1 MSCGH
6 AMDGRR
12 SCGVHSP
19 DFPLTRNDA
28 LARWRQFLPAIPR
41 YAAMRNH
48 VGERHDHV
56 SRLSTAFRFGL
67 ISPEEIVRETL
78 ETHSFE
84 SAGKWVQEV
93 CWRSYWRAWLRRR
106 PQIWTDWRRRVRHLE
121 STLPEEVLGRA
132 TAVAEGRSGVAVM
145 DHFARELRATGYL
158 HNHTRMWWAAFWTHT
173 ERLPWELG
181 AAFFF
186 RHLLDADPASNTLSW
201 RWVAGRQTAGKSYLV
216 RRSNVEKYAAAE
228 LLADTRGLERIE
240 DSVAAAAELGDDSAI
255 RTIQPDDFPT
265 ELPTP
270 AGRLGI
276 WLHADDGLI
285 EDSPLA
291 PCRPVAVAAFLCPAA
306 FAAYGLSGL
315 RSAAIETALGD
326 AAARAARH
334 CQCPSVIASADGT
347 AKAIA
352 SWALENRLQTVAAMA
367 PGIGPVQDA
376 LPAIRAA
383 LASHGIGLF
392 LCQRPW
398 DQQMNA
404 MATAGF
410 FPFWNQAT
418 RFLQKHFARLP

>member
-1 MSCGH
+1 MQFS
-6 AMDGRR
+6 
-12 SCGVHSP
+12 
-19 DFPLTRNDA
+19 DFPLIRNDA
-28 LARWRQFLPAIPR
+28 LARWHQFLPAVPR

-56 SRLSTAFRFGL
+56 SRLSAAFRFGL
-67 ISPEEIVRETL
+67 ISPEEIVRDTL
-78 ETHSFE
+78 EAHSFE
-84 SAGKWVQEV
+84 SAGKWLQEV
-93 CWRSYWRAWLRRR
+93 CWRSYWRGWLRRR
-106 PQIWTDWRRRVRHLE
+106 PQIWTNWRRRVRHLE

-132 TAVAEGRSGVAVM
+132 RAVSEGRSGVAVM

-158 HNHTRMWWAAFWTHT
+158 HNHARMWWAAFWIHT

-181 AAFFF
+181 ASFFF

-216 RRSNVEKYAAAE
+216 RRSNVEKYAAPA
-228 LLADTRGLERIE
+228 LLADTRGLGRID
-240 DSVAAAAELGDDSAI
+240 DSVAAAAEPGHDPAVSPTEPEDY
-255 RTIQPDDFPT
+255 PT
-265 ELPTP
+265 ELPTT

-276 WLHADDGLI
+276 WLHADDGRI

-291 PCRPVAVAAFLCPAA
+291 SCHPVSVAAFLCPAA
-306 FAAYGLSGL
+306 FAAYGLSEL
-315 RSAAIETALGD
+315 RTAAIETALSD
-326 AAARAARH
+326 AAGRAAH
-334 CQCPSVIASADGT
+334 HFQCPSGISSADGT
-347 AKAIA
+347 AEAIA
-352 SWALENRLQTVAAMA
+352 SWALAHRLQTVAAMA

-376 LPAIRAA
+376 MPAIKAA
-383 LASHGIGLF
+383 LASHGIDLL

-418 RFLQKHFARLP
+418 RFLQKRFGRQP

>member
-1 MSCGH
+1 
-6 AMDGRR
+6 MDGRR

-145 DHFARELRATGYL
+145 DHFARELCETGYL
-158 HNHTRMWWAAFWTHT
+158 HNHARMWWAAFWIHT

-216 RRSNVEKYAAAE
+216 RRSNMEKYAAPE
-228 LLADTRGLERIE
+228 LLADPRGLERI
-240 DSVAAAAELGDDSAI
+240 DDGAASAVDPGNEPVPEPLAPELLPAEPPEPSGK
-255 RTIQPDDFPT
+255 
-265 ELPTP
+265 
-270 AGRLGI
+270 LGI
-276 WLHADDGLI
+276 WLHADDGLL

-291 PCRPVAVAAFLCPAA
+291 PCRPVSVAAFPCPSA
-306 FAAYGLSGL
+306 FTAYGLSPL
-315 RSAAIETALGD
+315 RTTAIRTALGD
-326 AAARAARH
+326 ALQRAGTHFQCQTALVEAA
-334 CQCPSVIASADGT
+334 GT
-347 AKAIA
+347 AAA
-352 SWALENRLQTVAAMA
+352 VVSWAQQQQLQVVAAMA
-367 PGIGPVQDA
+367 PAVGPVHDA
-376 LPAIRAA
+376 LPAVRSA
-383 LASHGIGLF
+383 LAACGIALH
-392 LCQRPW
+392 LCARPW
-398 DQQMNA
+398 EQRLTA
-404 MATAGF
+404 MATSGF
-410 FPFWNQAT
+410 FPFWNRASQWLREESAT
-418 RFLQKHFARLP
+418 HP